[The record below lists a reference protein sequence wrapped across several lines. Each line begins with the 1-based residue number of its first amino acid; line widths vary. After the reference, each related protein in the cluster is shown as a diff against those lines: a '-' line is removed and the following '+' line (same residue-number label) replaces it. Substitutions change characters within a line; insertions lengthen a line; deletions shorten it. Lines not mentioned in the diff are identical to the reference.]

1 MKLFKN
7 LMIFTMVGMNG
18 FVNAG
23 ISKKVSE
30 LIEQS
35 KGDEAKLAQLQ
46 TISALLQQGNKE
58 SARAQLKELL
68 GKSSSSSRASSPIL
82 SLDKSDEELESSES
96 SNPFVTAVM
105 PIPGMKRSIPLVVP
119 YNSPAEQHYVD
130 QFRMQS
136 CEVQADGSES
146 DGEWVT
152 ETVYVDP
159 SLSPSPRQM
168 IERFMQLDFNEF
180 AELSKQQT
188 AEKSARIEE
197 KALEDKKLNN

>member
-1 MKLFKN
+1 
-7 LMIFTMVGMNG
+7 
-18 FVNAG
+18 
-23 ISKKVSE
+23 
-30 LIEQS
+30 
-35 KGDEAKLAQLQ
+35 
-46 TISALLQQGNKE
+46 
-58 SARAQLKELL
+58 
-68 GKSSSSSRASSPIL
+68 
-82 SLDKSDEELESSES
+82 
-96 SNPFVTAVM
+96 M

>member
-136 CEVQADGSES
+136 CEVQADGSGS
-146 DGEWVT
+146 DGEFVT